1 MIFIE
6 DSSIKLKSHSQNS
19 IVKRVANHTL
29 QKENGSWKRLEA
41 HYMKQRRKGL
51 GLKVQV
57 IKLPNSC

>member
-6 DSSIKLKSHSQNS
+6 DSSI
-19 IVKRVANHTL
+19 VKKVANHTL

-57 IKLPNSC
+57 VRNFSFLIT

>member
-6 DSSIKLKSHSQNS
+6 DSSI
-19 IVKRVANHTL
+19 VKKVANHTL

-41 HYMKQRRKGL
+41 RYMKQRRKGL

-57 IKLPNSC
+57 VRNLRGIIQMLNT